1 MPRFARGLTLIELM
15 ITIII
20 ASILL
25 SIGIPSFNHLIQRN
39 RLTTYANE
47 MVTTVNLARSEAIK
61 RGTPIII
68 SSTGGTN
75 WSQGWDLNIVSTDE
89 LLRTAPAL
97 DGDST
102 FTGSVTSVTFNSR
115 GFTTLGA
122 LASWNLCN
130 ADVETGRRITIA
142 ITGRI
147 SVTEL
152 SPCP

>member
-1 MPRFARGLTLIELM
+1 MQGLTLIELM
-15 ITIII
+15 ITIVI
-20 ASILL
+20 AAILMSIA
-25 SIGIPSFNHLIQRN
+25 IPSFNHLIQRN
-39 RLTTYANE
+39 RISAYANE
-47 MVTTVNLARSEAIK
+47 LVTTVNLARSEAIK
-61 RGTPIII
+61 RGTSIVIT
-68 SSTGGTN
+68 SAGGN
-75 WSQGWDLNIVSTDE
+75 DWSQGWNLNIVSSGD
-89 LLRTAPAL
+89 LLRTAPSL

-102 FTGSVTSVTFNSR
+102 FTGGVSSVTFNSR

-130 ADVETGRRITIA
+130 ANVETGRRITIA